1 MESSSLLRRNRRAL
15 SIAGHLALVAFSYF
29 IAYALRFDFRI
40 PPEQVRNYA
49 ETLPYLLLFRVLLF
63 NRFGVFRGYWHLVGV
78 RDLRQLIAAVSLGS
92 LAFVAVL
99 IFIGKVGTMP
109 LVVPV
114 LDWLIVIMLAGGARF
129 LTRWIKEEPF
139 RRPSRDQRGLLRW
152 IKEEPF
158 RRRQRRRGRPAI
170 IIGAGVAGERL
181 IRQLQHDPRHPLNVV
196 GIVDDDPNKHG
207 RMLHGVA
214 VLGGSDELRRFVA
227 MHHVQQIVIAIPS
240 ATPEQLRS
248 LVARAAETGIA
259 VKILPPQVD
268 LLSPDEPQ
276 INQVRDV
283 QVEDLL
289 GRDQVQLDLK
299 DVAPELAGKVI
310 LVTGAGGSI
319 GSELVRQIAR
329 FNPRRLLLLDRAESP
344 LYFIFHEIA
353 EVHPAV
359 DVVPVLA
366 SVTNAARLDK
376 MFETYRPDCVF
387 HAAAYKHVPMLEW
400 NMIEGV
406 WNNVV
411 GTLRLAQSAAR
422 VGTKKF
428 VLISTDKAV
437 NPTSILGATKRV
449 AEHIVRE
456 LPSLHASD
464 TDFRVVRFGN
474 VLGSDGS
481 VVPLF
486 KKQIAAG
493 GPVTVT
499 HPEMKRFLMT
509 IPEAAQLVLE
519 AAALP
524 EAAGRIAVLE
534 MGTQVR
540 ILELAEQLIR
550 LSGLVP
556 YHDVQIVF
564 TGLRPGE
571 KLEEELVAPNETLA
585 QTSIEKIRVV
595 AGNGAGGAALARQLR
610 SLIAVTGEGDER
622 AMVRALAAI
631 ATEYQPE
638 RLELVGATAALRRNG
653 NGARPR
659 HSNGNGATRR
669 RIARRG
675 SLITDL
681 GAAAPAPGVQPAP
694 TPRLPVV
701 PDPLLAPDE
710 TTLPPGGAVAGGGS
724 VS

>member
-1 MESSSLLRRNRRAL
+1 MLSGAL
-15 SIAGHLALVAFSYF
+15 SFLRPSRRLMIVVGHMALVSFAYF
-29 IAYALRFDFRI
+29 IAYALRFDLQI
-40 PPEQVRNYA
+40 PPEQLRRYA
-49 ETLPYLLLFRVLLF
+49 ATLPYLLAVRLVLFH
-63 NRFGVFRGYWHLVGV
+63 RFGLFRGYWHLVGL
-78 RDLRQLIAAVSLGS
+78 RDLRQLASAVTLGS
-92 LAFVAVL
+92 LAFVAL
-99 IFIGKVGTMP
+99 LLFVGRLNGVP
-109 LVVPV
+109 GVVPV
-114 LDWLIVIMLAGGARF
+114 IDWLVTIMLAGGIRF
-129 LTRWIKEEPF
+129 LVRWMREEPF
-139 RRPSRDQRGLLRW
+139 RKPSRGQRTLLRW
-152 IKEEPF
+152 MKEEPF
-158 RRRQRRRGRPAI
+158 RRRPIRGKLALI
-170 IIGAGVAGERL
+170 VGAGTAGERL
-181 IRQLQHDPRHPLNVV
+181 LRQLLHDPRHPLHIV
-196 GIVDDDPNKHG
+196 GLVDDDPLKHG
-207 RMLHGVA
+207 RAIHGVP

-227 MHHVQQIVIAIPS
+227 IHHAQQIVIAIPS
-240 ATPEQLRS
+240 GSAETIRR
-248 LVARAAETGIA
+248 LVARAAETGVA
-259 VKILPPQVD
+259 VKILPPTLD
-268 LLSPDEPQ
+268 LLAADTPQ

-289 GRDQVQLDLK
+289 GRDPVQLDMK

-344 LYFIFHEIA
+344 LYFIHHEIS
-353 EVHPAV
+353 ESHPAI

-366 SVTNAARLDK
+366 SVTNAGRLDR

-437 NPTSILGATKRV
+437 NPSSILGATKRI
-449 AEHIVRE
+449 AEQIVRE
-456 LPSLHASD
+456 LPSLRASE

-486 KKQIAAG
+486 KRQLANG
-493 GPVTVT
+493 GPLTVT

-524 EAAGRIAVLE
+524 EAAGCIAVLE

-540 ILELAEQLIR
+540 ILELAEQMIR
-550 LSGLVP
+550 LSGLTP
-556 YHDVQIVF
+556 HHDVQIVF

-571 KLEEELVAPNETLA
+571 KLEEELVAPGETLA

-595 AGNGAGGAALARQLR
+595 AGSGISGATLARQIR
-610 SLIAVTGEGDER
+610 QLIAVTGQGDER
-622 AMVRALAAI
+622 TVVRALSTI
-631 ATEYQPE
+631 VTEYQPE
-638 RLELVGATAALRRNG
+638 RLELIGRAGGGGGNG
-653 NGARPR
+653 NGTG
-659 HSNGNGATRR
+659 NGNGNGNATRHR
-669 RIARRG
+669 GANGNGQGRRRG
-675 SLITDL
+675 ATSNTPPSRRAIVVDEPVETDEMNPTVGEMGGGG
-681 GAAAPAPGVQPAP
+681 GAAQ
-694 TPRLPVV
+694 
-701 PDPLLAPDE
+701 
-710 TTLPPGGAVAGGGS
+710 
-724 VS
+724 

>member
-1 MESSSLLRRNRRAL
+1 MEPLSFLRRYRRPI
-15 SIAGHLALVAFSYF
+15 SIVGHLALVSFAYLL
-29 IAYALRFDFRI
+29 AYALRFDFRI
-40 PPEQVRNYA
+40 PSEQLRRYF
-49 ETLPYLLLFRVLLF
+49 ETLPYLLVIRLALFHRYGL
-63 NRFGVFRGYWHLVGV
+63 FRGYWHLVGV
-78 RDLRQLIAAVSLGS
+78 RDLRQIVTAVSLGS
-92 LAFVAVL
+92 LAFVGVL
-99 IFIGKVGTMP
+99 IFVGRLGTMP
-109 LVVPV
+109 LVVPI
-114 LDWLIVIMLAGGARF
+114 LDWVGTIMLAGGIRF
-129 LTRWIKEEPF
+129 LARWINEEPF
-139 RRPSRDQRGLLRW
+139 RRPSRGQRGLLRW

-158 RRRQRRRGRPAI
+158 RRRQRSRGRPAI
-170 IIGAGVAGERL
+170 IVGAGVAGERL
-181 IRQLQHDPRHPLNVV
+181 LRQLQHDPRHPLNVV
-196 GIVDDDPNKHG
+196 GIVDDNPTKHG
-207 RMLHGVA
+207 RTLHGVP
-214 VLGGSDELRRFVA
+214 VMGGSDDLRRFVA
-227 MHHVQQIVIAIPS
+227 MHAVQQIVIAIPS
-240 ATPEQLRS
+240 ASAEEIRR
-248 LVARAAETGIA
+248 LVARAAETGAA
-259 VKILPPQVD
+259 VKILPAQMD
-268 LLSPDEPQ
+268 LLAAESPHL
-276 INQVRDV
+276 NQVRDV

-289 GRDQVQLDLK
+289 GRDPVQLDLK

-344 LYFIFHEIA
+344 LFFIYHEIGEA
-353 EVHPAV
+353 HPAI

-366 SVTNAARLDK
+366 SVTNAARLERV
-376 MFETYRPDCVF
+376 FERYRPDCVF

-411 GTLRLAQSAAR
+411 GTLRLAQAAAS
-422 VGTKKF
+422 VGTRKF

-437 NPTSILGATKRV
+437 NPMSILGATKRV
-449 AEHIVRE
+449 AEQIVRE
-456 LPSLHASD
+456 LPSLRASG

-486 KKQIAAG
+486 KKQIAVG

-571 KLEEELVAPNETLA
+571 KLEEELVAPGETLA
-585 QTSIEKIRVV
+585 PTSIDKIRVV
-595 AGNGAGGAALARQLR
+595 AGNDAGAGAALARQIR
-610 SLIAVTGEGDER
+610 SLISVTGQADER
-622 AMVRALAAI
+622 SVMRALGAI
-631 ATEYQPE
+631 VQEYRPE
-638 RLELVGATAALRRNG
+638 RLELVNPGPARRNG
-653 NGARPR
+653 NG
-659 HSNGNGATRR
+659 NGGGGGGNGGSHRR
-669 RIARRG
+669 RSSSPRQQVIDA
-675 SLITDL
+675 LVEE
-681 GAAAPAPGVQPAP
+681 PAIDPTTTPAP
-694 TPRLPVV
+694 TPPAAGL
-701 PDPLLAPDE
+701 
-710 TTLPPGGAVAGGGS
+710 GGRQ
-724 VS
+724 

>member
-1 MESSSLLRRNRRAL
+1 MLKAVFSRLRQQRRVL
-15 SIAGHLALVAFSYF
+15 SITGHLALVSLAYLA
-29 IAYALRFDFRI
+29 AYALRFDFRI
-40 PPEQVRNYA
+40 PPDQLRNYA
-49 ETLPYLLLFRVLLF
+49 ETLPYLLVLRLLFF
-63 NRFGVFRGYWHLVGV
+63 NRFGLFRGYWHLVGV
-78 RDLRQLIAAVSLGS
+78 RDLRQLVAATSLS
-92 LAFVAVL
+92 TVAFVGLLVFAGR
-99 IFIGKVGTMP
+99 FGTVPRSVP
-109 LVVPV
+109 L
-114 LDWLIVIMLAGGARF
+114 LDWLIIIMAAGGARF
-129 LTRWIKEEPF
+129 ITRWIKEEPF

-158 RRRQRRRGRPAI
+158 RRGQRQRGRRAI
-170 IIGAGVAGERL
+170 IVGAGVAGERL
-181 IRQLQHDPRHPLNVV
+181 LRQLQHDPRHPLNVV
-196 GIVDDDPNKHG
+196 GLIDDDPAKHG
-207 RMLHGVA
+207 RTLHGVS

-227 MHHVQQIVIAIPS
+227 MHHAQQIVIATPS
-240 ATPEQLRS
+240 ASPEQLRA
-248 LVARAAETGIA
+248 LVTRAAETGVA

-268 LLSPDEPQ
+268 LLSPDEPE

-289 GRDQVQLDLK
+289 GRAPVQLDLK

-319 GSELVRQIAR
+319 GSELVRQIGR

-344 LYFIFHEIA
+344 LYFIAHEMSEA
-353 EVHPAV
+353 HPAI

-366 SVTNAARLDK
+366 SVTNAARLDQ

-387 HAAAYKHVPMLEW
+387 HAAAYKHVPMLEA

-411 GTLRLAQSAAR
+411 GTLRLAQSAAS

-437 NPTSILGATKRV
+437 NPSSILGATKRV

-456 LPSLHASD
+456 LPSLRASE

-486 KKQIAAG
+486 KKQIANG

-571 KLEEELVAPNETLA
+571 KLEEELVAPNETLTE
-585 QTSIEKIRVV
+585 TSVDKIRVV
-595 AGNGAGGAALARQLR
+595 AGNGNTGNMLARQLR
-610 SLIAVTGEGDER
+610 SLIAVTGQGDER
-622 AMVRALAAI
+622 GMIRALSAI
-631 ATEYQPE
+631 VTEYQPE
-638 RLELVGATAALRRNG
+638 RLELVSPPGR
-653 NGARPR
+653 R
-659 HSNGNGATRR
+659 HSNGNGNGNGSRTRHPNGNGASRR
-669 RIARRG
+669 RLARRV
-675 SLITDL
+675 T
-681 GAAAPAPGVQPAP
+681 PAPLTQPAD
-694 TPRLPVV
+694 LPIV
-701 PDPLLAPDE
+701 PDPLLTPG
-710 TTLPPGGAVAGGGS
+710 TPGVPPGGAVAGGGGGGGLQ
-724 VS
+724 

>member
-1 MESSSLLRRNRRAL
+1 MLKDFWSRLRQHRRAL
-15 SIAGHLALVAFSYF
+15 SIAGHLALVSLAYFAAF
-29 IAYALRFDFRI
+29 ALRFDFRI
-40 PPEQVRNYA
+40 PPEQLRNYA
-49 ETLPYLLLFRVLLF
+49 ETLPYLLALRLLLF
-63 NRFGVFRGYWHLVGV
+63 SRFGLFRGYWHLVGV
-78 RDLRQLIAAVSLGS
+78 RDLRQLASATTLGS
-92 LAFVAVL
+92 LAFVGLL
-99 IFIGKVGTMP
+99 IFAGRWGT
-109 LVVPV
+109 VPRSV
-114 LDWLIVIMLAGGARF
+114 PPLDWLLTIVAAGGIRF
-129 LTRWIKEEPF
+129 IARWIKEEPF

-152 IKEEPF
+152 IREEPF
-158 RRRQRRRGRPAI
+158 RRRQRRRGRTAI
-170 IIGAGVAGERL
+170 IVGAGVAGERL
-181 IRQLQHDPRHPLNVV
+181 LRQLQHDPRHPLNVV
-196 GIVDDDPNKHG
+196 GIVDDDPVKHD
-207 RMLHGVA
+207 RTLHGVS

-227 MHHVQQIVIAIPS
+227 MHHAQQIVIAIPS
-240 ATPEQLRS
+240 ATPEQLRG
-248 LVARAAETGIA
+248 LVARAAETGVA

-289 GRDQVQLDLK
+289 GRPPVQLELK
-299 DVAPELAGKVI
+299 DVGPELAGKAI

-344 LYFIFHEIA
+344 LFFIGHEITEA
-353 EVHPAV
+353 HPAI

-366 SVTNAARLDK
+366 SVTNAARLDRL
-376 MFETYRPDCVF
+376 FEAYRPDCVF
-387 HAAAYKHVPMLEW
+387 HAAAYKHVPMLEA

-437 NPTSILGATKRV
+437 NPMSILGATKRV

-456 LPSLHASD
+456 LPSLRASQ
-464 TDFRVVRFGN
+464 TDFRVVRFDN

-486 KKQIAAG
+486 KRQIAAG

-519 AAALP
+519 AASLP

-585 QTSIEKIRVV
+585 PTSIEKIRVV
-595 AGNGAGGAALARQLR
+595 TGNGNGGALLARQLR
-610 SLIAVTGEGDER
+610 TLIAVTGEGDEN
-622 AMVRALAAI
+622 AMMRALSTI
-631 ATEYQPE
+631 VTEYQPE
-638 RLELVGATAALRRNG
+638 RLELVGAGTLRRSNG
-653 NGARPR
+653 NGYARR
-659 HSNGNGATRR
+659 HTNGNGATRR
-669 RIARRG
+669 RISRRTPAV
-675 SLITDL
+675 TDQE
-681 GAAAPAPGVQPAP
+681 APAV
-694 TPRLPVV
+694 TPVDASLPVI
-701 PDPLLAPDE
+701 PDPLLTPDPA
-710 TTLPPGGAVAGGGS
+710 TLPPPNGAVAGGGNAS
-724 VS
+724 

>member
-1 MESSSLLRRNRRAL
+1 MLMEALSRLRPYRRAL
-15 SIAGHLALVAFSYF
+15 SIAGHLALVSFSYF
-29 IAYALRFDFRI
+29 IAYALRFDFHI
-40 PPEQVRNYA
+40 PSEQLRNYA
-49 ETLPYLLLFRVLLF
+49 TTLPYLLALRLLLF
-63 NRFGVFRGYWHLVGV
+63 HRFGLFRGYWHLVGV
-78 RDLRQLIAAVSLGS
+78 RDLRQLIAATAVSS
-92 LAFVAVL
+92 AAFMALLVFAGR
-99 IFIGKVGTMP
+99 FTMP
-109 LVVPV
+109 VVVPM
-114 LDWLIVIMLAGGARF
+114 LDALVMITVAGGARF
-129 LTRWIKEEPF
+129 LARWVKEEPF

-158 RRRQRRRGRPAI
+158 GRRQRRRGRPTI

-181 IRQLQHDPRHPLNVV
+181 LRQLQHDPRHPLNVV
-196 GIVDDDPNKHG
+196 GIVDDDTSKHR
-207 RMLHGVA
+207 RMLHGVS
-214 VLGGSDELRRFVA
+214 VLGGSEELRRFVA
-227 MHHVQQIVIAIPS
+227 MHHAQQIVIAIPS
-240 ATPEQLRS
+240 ATADVIRR
-248 LVARAAETGIA
+248 LVARAAETGVA

-276 INQVRDV
+276 IKQLRDV

-289 GRDQVQLDLK
+289 GRDPVQLELK

-344 LYFIFHEIA
+344 LYFICHEIT
-353 EVHPAV
+353 EDYPAI

-366 SVTNAARLDK
+366 SVTNAARLDR
-376 MFETYRPDCVF
+376 MFETYRPDSVF
-387 HAAAYKHVPMLEW
+387 HAAAYKHVPMLES

-437 NPTSILGATKRV
+437 NPSSILGATKRV

-456 LPSLHASD
+456 LPSLHTSQ

-486 KKQIAAG
+486 KRQIAAG

-519 AAALP
+519 AASLP

-571 KLEEELVAPNETLA
+571 KLEEELVAANETLNH
-585 QTSIEKIRVV
+585 TSIEKIRVV
-595 AGNGAGGAALARQLR
+595 AGNGGGGATLARQLR

-622 AMVRALAAI
+622 AMVRALSAI
-631 ATEYQPE
+631 VTEYQPE
-638 RLELVGATAALRRNG
+638 RLELVGTNGNGHKRNG
-653 NGARPR
+653 NGNGHRARHP
-659 HSNGNGATRR
+659 NGNGASRR
-669 RIARRG
+669 RLRRAP
-675 SLITDL
+675 SLDDL
-681 GAAAPAPGVQPAP
+681 TAPTAAPQTLVA
-694 TPRLPVV
+694 
-701 PDPLLAPDE
+701 DPLLPE
-710 TTLPPGGAVAGGGS
+710 SPEGPPGGAVAGGGTAQ
-724 VS
+724 

>member
-1 MESSSLLRRNRRAL
+1 MEALTRLRTYR
-15 SIAGHLALVAFSYF
+15 SIAGHLLLVSVAYLL
-29 IAYALRFDFRI
+29 AYALRFDFRI
-40 PPEQVRNYA
+40 PPDQLRRYA
-49 ETLPYLLLFRVLLF
+49 ETLPYLLVLRVVLFH
-63 NRFGVFRGYWHLVGV
+63 RFGLFRGYWHLVGA
-78 RDLRQLIAAVSLGS
+78 RDLRQLTAAVSLGTVG
-92 LAFVAVL
+92 FVALL
-99 IFIGKVGTMP
+99 IFLGRLGTMP
-109 LVVPV
+109 LVIPM
-114 LDWLIVIMLAGGARF
+114 LDWLITIALAGGIRF
-129 LTRWIKEEPF
+129 LARWMREEPF
-139 RRPSRDQRGLLRW
+139 RRPSRGQRTLLRW

-158 RRRQRRRGRPAI
+158 RRRHRSRGRPAL

-181 IRQLQHDPRHPLNVV
+181 LRQLQHDPRHPLNVV
-196 GIVDDDPNKHG
+196 GLVDDDPNKHG
-207 RMLHGVA
+207 RTLHGVF
-214 VLGGSDELRRFVA
+214 VLGGTDELGRFVA
-227 MHHVQQIVIAIPS
+227 MHLVQQIVIAIPS
-240 ATPEQLRS
+240 ASPEQIRA
-248 LVARAAETGIA
+248 LVARAAETSA
-259 VKILPPQVD
+259 VVKILPPQVD
-268 LLSPDEPQ
+268 LLSPDEPE

-289 GRDQVQLDLK
+289 GRAPVQLDLK

-319 GSELVRQIAR
+319 GSELVRQIAK

-344 LYFIFHEIA
+344 LFFIYHEIC
-353 EVHPAV
+353 ESHPAI

-366 SVTNAARLDK
+366 SVTNAARLDR

-422 VGTKKF
+422 VGTGKF

-437 NPTSILGATKRV
+437 NPMSILGATKRV

-456 LPSLHASD
+456 LPSLRASG

-486 KKQIAAG
+486 KKQIAVG

-524 EAAGRIAVLE
+524 EAAGKICVLE

-550 LSGLVP
+550 LSGLQP

-571 KLEEELVAPNETLA
+571 KLEEELFSSEETLT
-585 QTSIEKIRVV
+585 QTSVEKIRVV
-595 AGNGAGGAALARQLR
+595 AGSERGGTTLARQIR
-610 SLIAVTGEGDER
+610 SLIAVTGQGDER
-622 AMVRALAAI
+622 AMVRALTAI
-631 ATEYQPE
+631 VEEYQPE
-638 RLELVGATAALRRNG
+638 RLELVGPAGAARRNG
-653 NGARPR
+653 NGNGQPR
-659 HSNGNGATRR
+659 RATNGNGNGHGNSNGTGRR
-669 RIARRG
+669 RGVTRSSRPPIAEDV
-675 SLITDL
+675 SLETSLSPD
-681 GAAAPAPGVQPAP
+681 V
-694 TPRLPVV
+694 TPV
-701 PDPLLAPDE
+701 PPS
-710 TTLPPGGAVAGGGS
+710 GGAVAGGGTGQ
-724 VS
+724 

>member
-1 MESSSLLRRNRRAL
+1 MLKDTRRLL
-15 SIAGHLALVAFSYF
+15 SIAGHLALVSFAYFLAF
-29 IAYALRFDFRI
+29 ALRFDFQI
-40 PPEQVRNYA
+40 PEDQLWRYV
-49 ETLPYLLLFRVLLF
+49 ETLPYLLVLRVALFH
-63 NRFGVFRGYWHLVGV
+63 RFGLFRGYWHLVGV
-78 RDLRQLIAAVSLGS
+78 RDLRQLVAAVSLGTLGFVALLLFLGKMGGMS
-92 LAFVAVL
+92 LA
-99 IFIGKVGTMP
+99 I
-109 LVVPV
+109 PV
-114 LDWLIVIMLAGGARF
+114 LDWLVTIMLAGGIRF
-129 LTRWIKEEPF
+129 LARWIREEPF
-139 RRPSRDQRGLLRW
+139 RRPSRGQRTLLRW
-152 IKEEPF
+152 IKEEPL
-158 RRRQRRRGRPAI
+158 RRRPRRGRPAI
-170 IIGAGVAGERL
+170 IVGAGVAGERL
-181 IRQLQHDPRHPLNVV
+181 LRQLLHDPRHPLNVV
-196 GIVDDDPNKHG
+196 GLVDDDPDKHG
-207 RMLHGVA
+207 RMLHGVP
-214 VLGGSDELRRFVA
+214 VLGGSEELRRFVA
-227 MHHVQQIVIAIPS
+227 IHHVQQIVIAIPS
-240 ATPEQLRS
+240 ASADQIRR
-248 LVARAAETGIA
+248 LVSRAAETGIS
-259 VKILPPQVD
+259 VKILPPQLD
-268 LLSPDEPQ
+268 LLSPDTPQ

-283 QVEDLL
+283 EVEDLL
-289 GRDQVQLDLK
+289 GRDPVQLDLK

-319 GSELVRQIAR
+319 GSELVRQIAK

-344 LYFIFHEIA
+344 LYLIHHEMTEA
-353 EVHPAV
+353 HPAI

-366 SVTNAARLDK
+366 SVTNASRLDR

-411 GTLRLAQSAAR
+411 GTLRLAQAAAR

-456 LPSLHASD
+456 LPSLRASD

-486 KKQIAAG
+486 KRQIAAG

-556 YHDVQIVF
+556 HHDVQIVF
-564 TGLRPGE
+564 TGLRPAE
-571 KLEEELVAPNETLA
+571 KLEEELVATGEALEP
-585 QTSIEKIRVV
+585 TSIDKIRVV
-595 AGNGAGGAALARQLR
+595 AGNASGGATLARQLR
-610 SLIAVTGEGDER
+610 SLISVTTQADER
-622 AMVRALAAI
+622 SVVRALNAI
-631 ATEYQPE
+631 VAEYQPE
-638 RLELVGATAALRRNG
+638 RLELVGRRNGKHANGRSRNG
-653 NGARPR
+653 NGTGSHA
-659 HSNGNGATRR
+659 ARR
-669 RIARRG
+669 RAPPAARREVIDA
-675 SLITDL
+675 LTPEI
-681 GAAAPAPGVQPAP
+681 PAPEIAP
-694 TPRLPVV
+694 TESGP
-701 PDPLLAPDE
+701 
-710 TTLPPGGAVAGGGS
+710 AVAGG
-724 VS
+724 

>member
-1 MESSSLLRRNRRAL
+1 MPIDVFSRLRPYRRAL
-15 SIAGHLALVAFSYF
+15 SIAGHLALVSFAYF
-29 IAYALRFDFRI
+29 LAYALRFDLQV
-40 PPEQVRNYA
+40 PPEQLRNYA
-49 ETLPYLLLFRVLLF
+49 ATLPYLLAIRVLLF
-63 NRFGVFRGYWHLVGV
+63 HRFGLFRGYWHLVGV
-78 RDLRQLIAAVSLGS
+78 RDLRQLVAATTLSTLG
-92 LAFVAVL
+92 FVGLLLFVGRL
-99 IFIGKVGTMP
+99 GTMP
-109 LVVPV
+109 LVVPA
-114 LDWLIVIMLAGGARF
+114 LDWLILITLAGGARF
-129 LTRWIKEEPF
+129 LARWVKEEPF

-158 RRRQRRRGRPAI
+158 RRRQRRRGRPTI

-181 IRQLQHDPRHPLNVV
+181 LRQLQHDPRHPLNVV
-196 GIVDDDPNKHG
+196 GIVDDDTNKHG
-207 RMLHGVA
+207 RMLHGVS
-214 VLGGSDELRRFVA
+214 VLGGADELRRYVA
-227 MHHVQQIVIAIPS
+227 MHGAQQIVIAIPS
-240 ATPEQLRS
+240 ATPDQVRR
-248 LVARAAETGIA
+248 LVARAAETGVAI
-259 VKILPPQVD
+259 KILPPQVD

-276 INQVRDV
+276 IKQLRDV

-344 LYFIFHEIA
+344 LYFICHEIS
-353 EVHPAV
+353 EEHPAI

-366 SVTNAARLDK
+366 SVTNAARLDR
-376 MFETYRPDCVF
+376 MFETYRPDSVF

-437 NPTSILGATKRV
+437 NPSSILGATKRV

-456 LPSLHASD
+456 LPSLRASA

-486 KKQIAAG
+486 KKQIAGG

-571 KLEEELVAPNETLA
+571 KLEEELVAPNETLNP
-585 QTSIEKIRVV
+585 TSIEKIRVV
-595 AGNGAGGAALARQLR
+595 AGNGAGGATLARQLR
-610 SLIAVTGEGDER
+610 SLISVTSEGDER
-622 AMVRALAAI
+622 AMVRALSAI
-631 ATEYQPE
+631 VTEYQPE
-638 RLELVGATAALRRNG
+638 RLELVGQSAAARRNG
-653 NGARPR
+653 NGNGHRTR
-659 HSNGNGATRR
+659 HTNGNGASRR
-669 RIARRG
+669 RLRRSAVVSELARTPSVQ
-675 SLITDL
+675 SL
-681 GAAAPAPGVQPAP
+681 GV
-694 TPRLPVV
+694 
-701 PDPLLAPDE
+701 DPLLAPNPPIV
-710 TTLPPGGAVAGGGS
+710 PPGGAVAGGGNGQ
-724 VS
+724 

>member
-1 MESSSLLRRNRRAL
+1 MPIEALSRLRPYRRAL
-15 SIAGHLALVAFSYF
+15 SIAGHLALVSFSYF
-29 IAYALRFDFRI
+29 IAYALRFDFHI
-40 PPEQVRNYA
+40 PPEQLRNFA
-49 ETLPYLLLFRVLLF
+49 ATLPYLLALRLALFH
-63 NRFGVFRGYWHLVGV
+63 RFGLFRGYWHLVGV
-78 RDLRQLIAAVSLGS
+78 RDLRQLVAATTVSSLGFIA
-92 LAFVAVL
+92 LLLFVGR
-99 IFIGKVGTMP
+99 IGTMP
-109 LVVPV
+109 LVDPM
-114 LDWLIVIMLAGGARF
+114 LDWLLMIAVAGGVRF
-129 LTRWIKEEPF
+129 LARWVKEEPF

-158 RRRQRRRGRPAI
+158 RRRQRRRGRPTI

-181 IRQLQHDPRHPLNVV
+181 LRQLQHDPRHPLNVV
-196 GIVDDDPNKHG
+196 GIIDDDINKHG
-207 RMLHGVA
+207 RMLHGVS
-214 VLGGSDELRRFVA
+214 VLGGSEELRRFVA
-227 MHHVQQIVIAIPS
+227 MHHAQQIVIAIPS
-240 ATPEQLRS
+240 ATPEQVRR
-248 LVARAAETGIA
+248 LVAHAAETGVA

-276 INQVRDV
+276 IKQLRDV

-289 GRDQVQLDLK
+289 GRDQVQLALK

-344 LYFIFHEIA
+344 LYFICHEISEA
-353 EVHPAV
+353 HPAI

-366 SVTNAARLDK
+366 SVTNAARLDR
-376 MFETYRPDCVF
+376 MFESYRPDSVF

-437 NPTSILGATKRV
+437 NPSSILGATKRV

-456 LPSLHASD
+456 LPSLRASN

-486 KKQIAAG
+486 KKQIANG

-519 AAALP
+519 AASLP

-534 MGTQVR
+534 MGRQVR

-571 KLEEELVAPNETLA
+571 KLEEELVAPNETLN
-585 QTSIEKIRVV
+585 QTSIDKIRVV
-595 AGNGAGGAALARQLR
+595 AGNGAGGATLARQLR
-610 SLIAVTGEGDER
+610 SLISVTSEGDER
-622 AMVRALAAI
+622 SMVKALSAI
-631 ATEYQPE
+631 VTEYQPE
-638 RLELVGATAALRRNG
+638 RLELVGQTNGLRRNG
-653 NGARPR
+653 NGNGNGHRTR
-659 HSNGNGATRR
+659 HTNGNGASRR
-669 RIARRG
+669 RLRRA
-675 SLITDL
+675 IVNDL
-681 GAAAPAPGVQPAP
+681 TAPPPPPAAATQ
-694 TPRLPVV
+694 TFE
-701 PDPLLAPDE
+701 PDPLLAPDSPIV
-710 TTLPPGGAVAGGGS
+710 PPGGAVAGGGS
-724 VS
+724 VQ

>member
-1 MESSSLLRRNRRAL
+1 MLIEAMSRLRQHRRPL
-15 SIAGHLALVAFSYF
+15 SVAGHLALVSFAYLA
-29 IAYALRFDFRI
+29 AYALRFDFRI
-40 PPEQVRNYA
+40 PPEQLRNYG
-49 ETLPYLLLFRVLLF
+49 ETLPYLLVLRLALFRQ
-63 NRFGVFRGYWHLVGV
+63 FGLFRGYWHLVGV
-78 RDLRQLIAAVSLGS
+78 RDLRQLVAAVTLGS
-92 LAFVAVL
+92 IGFVALLVFL
-99 IFIGKVGTMP
+99 GRVGTMP
-109 LVVPV
+109 LVVPM
-114 LDWLIVIMLAGGARF
+114 LDWLITIILAGGIRF
-129 LTRWIKEEPF
+129 LARWIKEEPF
-139 RRPSRDQRGLLRW
+139 RRPSRGQRGWLRW
-152 IKEEPF
+152 IKEEPL
-158 RRRQRRRGRPAI
+158 RRRPRRGRPAI

-181 IRQLQHDPRHPLNVV
+181 LRQLQHDPRHPLNVV
-196 GIVDDDPNKHG
+196 GIVDDDSSKHG
-207 RMLHGVA
+207 RTLHSVP
-214 VLGGSDELRRFVA
+214 VLGGSDELRRYVA
-227 MHHVQQIVIAIPS
+227 MHHAQQIVIAIPS
-240 ATPEQLRS
+240 ASPDQIRS
-248 LVARAAETGIA
+248 LVSRAAETGAA

-268 LLSPDEPQ
+268 LLSPDTPQ

-289 GRDQVQLDLK
+289 GRDPVQLELK

-344 LYFIFHEIA
+344 LFFIFHEISEA
-353 EVHPAV
+353 HPAI

-366 SVTNAARLDK
+366 SVTNAARLDR

-437 NPTSILGATKRV
+437 NPMSILGATKRV

-456 LPSLHASD
+456 LPSLRASD

-519 AAALP
+519 AASLP

-571 KLEEELVAPNETLA
+571 KLEEELIASNETLA
-585 QTSIEKIRVV
+585 QTSIDKIRVV
-595 AGNGAGGAALARQLR
+595 AGNGGGGATLARQIR
-610 SLIAVTGEGDER
+610 SLIAVTGQGDER
-622 AMVRALAAI
+622 SMVRALSAI
-631 ATEYQPE
+631 VAEYQPE
-638 RLELVGATAALRRNG
+638 RLELVGPPVAARRNG
-653 NGARPR
+653 NGASLRR
-659 HSNGNGATRR
+659 HSNGNGSSRR
-669 RIARRG
+669 RGMSRRNVVVD
-675 SLITDL
+675 DL
-681 GAAAPAPGVQPAP
+681 AAPPVP
-694 TPRLPVV
+694 TV
-701 PDPLLAPDE
+701 PEAAGLTPE
-710 TTLPPGGAVAGGGS
+710 TTPVPPGDGTALSGGGAS
-724 VS
+724 

>member
-1 MESSSLLRRNRRAL
+1 MLMEALSRLRPYRRAL
-15 SIAGHLALVAFSYF
+15 SVAGHLALVSFAYF
-29 IAYALRFDFRI
+29 TAYALRFDFRV
-40 PPEQVRNYA
+40 PPEQLRNYA
-49 ETLPYLLLFRVLLF
+49 ETLPYLLALRLALFH
-63 NRFGVFRGYWHLVGV
+63 RFGLFRGYWHLVGV
-78 RDLRQLIAAVSLGS
+78 KDLRQILAAVTLGS
-92 LAFVAVL
+92 VGFVALLAFL
-99 IFIGKVGTMP
+99 GRVGTMP
-109 LVVPV
+109 LVVPM
-114 LDWLIVIMLAGGARF
+114 LDWVVTLMLAGGIRF
-129 LTRWIKEEPF
+129 LARWIKEEPF
-139 RRPSRDQRGLLRW
+139 RRPSRGQRGLLRW
-152 IKEEPF
+152 IKEEPL
-158 RRRQRRRGRPAI
+158 RRRPRRGRPAI
-170 IIGAGVAGERL
+170 IVGAGVAGERL
-181 IRQLQHDPRHPLNVV
+181 LRQLQHDPRHPINIV
-196 GIVDDDPNKHG
+196 GMVDDDPAKHG
-207 RMLHGVA
+207 RTLHGVS
-214 VLGGSDELRRFVA
+214 VLGGSDQLRRFVA
-227 MHHVQQIVIAIPS
+227 MHHAQQIVIAIPS
-240 ATPEQLRS
+240 AAPEQIRL
-248 LVARAAETGIA
+248 LVARAAETGVA

-268 LLSPDEPQ
+268 LLAPETPQ

-289 GRDQVQLDLK
+289 GRAPVQLELK
-299 DVAPELAGKVI
+299 DVPREVAGKVI

-344 LYFIFHEIA
+344 LHFIHHEVSEA
-353 EVHPAV
+353 YPAI

-366 SVTNAARLDK
+366 SVTNAARLDR
-376 MFETYRPDCVF
+376 MFETYRPDSVF

-422 VGTKKF
+422 VGTRRF

-437 NPTSILGATKRV
+437 NPMSILGATKRV

-456 LPSLHASD
+456 LPSLRASD

-486 KKQIAAG
+486 KRQIAVG

-519 AAALP
+519 AASLP

-571 KLEEELVAPNETLA
+571 KLEEELVAANETLE
-585 QTSIEKIRVV
+585 QTSVDKIRVV
-595 AGNGAGGAALARQLR
+595 AGNAAGGATLARQIR

-622 AMVRALAAI
+622 AMMRALTAI
-631 ATEYQPE
+631 VTEYQPE
-638 RLELVGATAALRRNG
+638 RLELVGHTQLPGTRRNG
-653 NGARPR
+653 GGLRGR
-659 HSNGNGATRR
+659 HGSGNGNGTPRR
-669 RIARRG
+669 RAISRPPPVIDA
-675 SLITDL
+675 LEPE
-681 GAAAPAPGVQPAP
+681 APPAPAAP
-694 TPRLPVV
+694 
-701 PDPLLAPDE
+701 E
-710 TTLPPGGAVAGGGS
+710 
-724 VS
+724 VSSK

>member
-1 MESSSLLRRNRRAL
+1 MLMEALSRLRRHRRAL
-15 SIAGHLALVAFSYF
+15 SIAGHLALVAFAYF
-29 IAYALRFDFRI
+29 TAYALRFDFRI
-40 PPEQVRNYA
+40 PPEQLRNYA
-49 ETLPYLLLFRVLLF
+49 ATLPYLLALRLFLF
-63 NRFGVFRGYWHLVGV
+63 HRLGLFRGYWHLVGV
-78 RDLRQLIAAVSLGS
+78 RDLRQLVAAVTLGS
-92 LAFVAVL
+92 LGFVGVL
-99 IFIGKVGTMP
+99 VFVGRVGTMP

-114 LDWLIVIMLAGGARF
+114 LDCLITIMLAGGIRF
-129 LTRWIKEEPF
+129 LARWVKEEPLR
-139 RRPSRDQRGLLRW
+139 RRP
-152 IKEEPF
+152 
-158 RRRQRRRGRPAI
+158 RRGRPAI

-181 IRQLQHDPRHPLNVV
+181 LRQLLHDPRHPLNVV

-207 RMLHGVA
+207 RTLHGVS
-214 VLGGSDELRRFVA
+214 VLGGSEELRRFVA
-227 MHHVQQIVIAIPS
+227 MHHAQQIVIAIPS
-240 ATPEQLRS
+240 ASPEQIRA
-248 LVARAAETGIA
+248 LVARAAETGVV

-268 LLSPDEPQ
+268 LLSPDTPQ

-289 GRDQVQLDLK
+289 GRDPVQLDLK

-344 LYFIFHEIA
+344 LFFIYHEIS
-353 EVHPAV
+353 ETHPAI

-366 SVTNAARLDK
+366 SVTNAARLDR
-376 MFETYRPDCVF
+376 MFESYRPDCVF

-422 VGTKKF
+422 VGTNKF

-437 NPTSILGATKRV
+437 NPMSILGATKRV

-456 LPSLHASD
+456 LPSLRASD

-474 VLGSDGS
+474 VPGSDGS

-486 KKQIAAG
+486 KKQIAVG

-571 KLEEELVAPNETLA
+571 KLEEELVASNETLA
-585 QTSIEKIRVV
+585 QTSVDKIRVV
-595 AGNGAGGAALARQLR
+595 AGNGGGGATLARQLR
-610 SLIAVTGEGDER
+610 SLNAVTGQGDER
-622 AMVRALAAI
+622 SMVRALSAI
-631 ATEYQPE
+631 VAEYQPE
-638 RLELVGATAALRRNG
+638 RLELVDQPAAARRNG
-653 NGARPR
+653 NG
-659 HSNGNGATRR
+659 SGNGNGRGASRR
-669 RIARRG
+669 RLGRRP
-675 SLITDL
+675 SVVTDL
-681 GAAAPAPGVQPAP
+681 PAPP
-694 TPRLPVV
+694 PVV
-701 PDPLLAPDE
+701 PEIADLPALPDPA
-710 TTLPPGGAVAGGGS
+710 PPGGAVAGGG
-724 VS
+724 

>member
-1 MESSSLLRRNRRAL
+1 MPIETLSRLRPYRRAL
-15 SIAGHLALVAFSYF
+15 SIAGHLALVSFSYF
-29 IAYALRFDFRI
+29 VAYALRFDFHI
-40 PPEQVRNYA
+40 PSEQLRNYA
-49 ETLPYLLLFRVLLF
+49 ATLPYLLALRVLLF
-63 NRFGVFRGYWHLVGV
+63 HRFGLFRGYWHLVGV
-78 RDLRQLIAAVSLGS
+78 RDLRQLIAATSVSS
-92 LAFVAVL
+92 LAFITLLVFAGR
-99 IFIGKVGTMP
+99 FTMP
-109 LVVPV
+109 VVVPL
-114 LDWLIVIMLAGGARF
+114 LDWLIMITVAGGARF
-129 LTRWIKEEPF
+129 LARWVKEEPF

-152 IKEEPF
+152 IREEPF
-158 RRRQRRRGRPAI
+158 RRRQRRRGRPTI

-181 IRQLQHDPRHPLNVV
+181 LRQLQHDPRHPLNVV
-196 GIVDDDPNKHG
+196 GIVDDDTGKHG
-207 RMLHGVA
+207 RMIHGVS
-214 VLGGSDELRRFVA
+214 VLGGSEELRRFVA
-227 MHHVQQIVIAIPS
+227 IHHAQQIVIAIPS
-240 ATPEQLRS
+240 ATPDVVRR
-248 LVARAAETGIA
+248 LVARAAETGGA

-276 INQVRDV
+276 IKQLRDV

-289 GRDQVQLDLK
+289 GRDPVQLELK

-344 LYFIFHEIA
+344 LYFICHEISEA
-353 EVHPAV
+353 HPAI

-366 SVTNAARLDK
+366 SVTNAARLDR
-376 MFETYRPDCVF
+376 MFETYRPDSVF

-437 NPTSILGATKRV
+437 NPSSILGATKRV

-456 LPSLHASD
+456 LPSLRGSG

-519 AAALP
+519 AASLP

-571 KLEEELVAPNETLA
+571 KLEEELVAPHETLA

-595 AGNGAGGAALARQLR
+595 AGNGAGGATLARQLR
-610 SLIAVTGEGDER
+610 SLIAVTGQGDER
-622 AMVRALAAI
+622 AMVRALSAI
-631 ATEYQPE
+631 VTEYQPE
-638 RLELVGATAALRRNG
+638 RLELVGTNGNGHKRNG
-653 NGARPR
+653 NGNGHRVR
-659 HSNGNGATRR
+659 HTNGNGASRR
-669 RIARRG
+669 RLRRAATLADLTPPVPATPTIA
-675 SLITDL
+675 SD
-681 GAAAPAPGVQPAP
+681 
-694 TPRLPVV
+694 
-701 PDPLLAPDE
+701 
-710 TTLPPGGAVAGGGS
+710 TLEPPGGAVAGGGTAP
-724 VS
+724 

>member
-1 MESSSLLRRNRRAL
+1 MLMEVLSRLRPYRRAL
-15 SIAGHLALVAFSYF
+15 SVAGHLLLVSFAYLT
-29 IAYALRFDFRI
+29 AYALRFDFQI
-40 PPEQVRNYA
+40 PPEQLRRYA
-49 ETLPYLLLFRVLLF
+49 ETLPYLLVLRAVLFRH
-63 NRFGVFRGYWHLVGV
+63 FGLFRGYWHLVGV
-78 RDLRQLIAAVSLGS
+78 RDLRQLIAAVTLSSLG
-92 LAFVAVL
+92 FVAL
-99 IFIGKVGTMP
+99 LLFLGRMGTMP
-109 LVVPV
+109 LVVPM
-114 LDWLIVIMLAGGARF
+114 LDWLIMIMLAGGIRF
-129 LTRWIKEEPF
+129 VARWIKEEPF
-139 RRPSRDQRGLLRW
+139 RRPSRGQRTLLRW
-152 IKEEPF
+152 IKEEPL
-158 RRRQRRRGRPAI
+158 RRRPRRGRPAI

-181 IRQLQHDPRHPLNVV
+181 LRQLQHDPRHPLNVV
-196 GIVDDDPNKHG
+196 GLVDDDANKHG
-207 RMLHGVA
+207 RTLHGVS
-214 VLGGSDELRRFVA
+214 VLGGSDDLRRFVA
-227 MHHVQQIVIAIPS
+227 IHHAQQIVIAIPS
-240 ATPEQLRS
+240 ASPEQLRA
-248 LVARAAETGIA
+248 LVARAAETGVV
-259 VKILPPQVD
+259 VKILPPQLD

-289 GRDQVQLDLK
+289 GRPPVQLEMK

-344 LYFIFHEIA
+344 LYYIHHEVSEA
-353 EVHPAV
+353 HPAI
-359 DVVPVLA
+359 DVVPVLG
-366 SVTNAARLDK
+366 SVTNAARLDR
-376 MFETYRPDCVF
+376 MFESYRPDCVF

-422 VGTKKF
+422 AGTRTF

-437 NPTSILGATKRV
+437 NPLSILGATKRV

-456 LPSLHASD
+456 LPSLRASD

-571 KLEEELVAPNETLA
+571 KLEEELVAPSETLA
-585 QTSIEKIRVV
+585 QTSVEKIRVV
-595 AGNGAGGAALARQLR
+595 AGNGGGGATLARQLR
-610 SLIAVTGEGDER
+610 SLIAVTGQGDER
-622 AMVRALAAI
+622 SMVRALSSI
-631 ATEYQPE
+631 VTEYQPE
-638 RLELVGATAALRRNG
+638 RLELVGPPPPPPPRRNG
-653 NGARPR
+653 SGGPLRSR
-659 HSNGNGATRR
+659 HTNGNGGASRRRGITRR
-669 RIARRG
+669 
-675 SLITDL
+675 
-681 GAAAPAPGVQPAP
+681 PA
-694 TPRLPVV
+694 VV
-701 PDPLLAPDE
+701 DELALDPE
-710 TTLPPGGAVAGGGS
+710 TTPVPPSGGAVAGEGS
-724 VS
+724 EP

>member
-1 MESSSLLRRNRRAL
+1 MLKGAL
-15 SIAGHLALVAFSYF
+15 SFLRPSRRFVIIAGHLALVSFAYFAAF
-29 IAYALRFDFRI
+29 ALRFDLEI
-40 PPEQVRNYA
+40 PPEQLRRYA
-49 ETLPYLLLFRVLLF
+49 TTLPYLLVLRLALFH
-63 NRFGVFRGYWHLVGV
+63 RFGLFRGYWHLVGL
-78 RDLRQLIAAVSLGS
+78 RDLKHLAAAVALGS
-92 LAFVAVL
+92 LAFVILLAFLGRLGGLPLSVPALEPL
-99 IFIGKVGTMP
+99 IT
-109 LVVPV
+109 
-114 LDWLIVIMLAGGARF
+114 IMLAGGIRF
-129 LTRWIKEEPF
+129 AVRWMREEPF
-139 RRPSRDQRGLLRW
+139 RKPSRGQRTLLRW
-152 IKEEPF
+152 MKEEPF
-158 RRRQRRRGRPAI
+158 RRRPIRGKPTI
-170 IIGAGVAGERL
+170 IVGAGTAGERL
-181 IRQLQHDPRHPLNVV
+181 IRQLLHDPRHPLHVV
-196 GIVDDDPNKHG
+196 GLVDDDPNKHG
-207 RMLHGVA
+207 RAIHGVP
-214 VLGGSDELRRFVA
+214 VLGGSEELRRFVA
-227 MHHVQQIVIAIPS
+227 IHHAQQIVIAIPS
-240 ATPEQLRS
+240 ATPEQVRR

-259 VKILPPQVD
+259 VKILPAQLD
-268 LLSPDEPQ
+268 LLATDTPQ
-276 INQVRDV
+276 ISQVRDV

-289 GRDQVQLDLK
+289 GRDPVQLDLK

-344 LYFIFHEIA
+344 IYMIHHEISEA
-353 EVHPAV
+353 HPAI

-366 SVTNAARLDK
+366 SVTNAGRLDR
-376 MFETYRPDCVF
+376 MFETYRPDSVF

-437 NPTSILGATKRV
+437 NPSSILGATKRV
-449 AEHIVRE
+449 AEQIVRE
-456 LPSLHASD
+456 LPSLRASD

-486 KKQIAAG
+486 KRQIAAG
-493 GPVTVT
+493 GPLTVT

-540 ILELAEQLIR
+540 ILELAEQMIR

-571 KLEEELVAPNETLA
+571 KLEEELIAPGETLA
-585 QTSIEKIRVV
+585 QTSIDKIRVV
-595 AGNGAGGAALARQLR
+595 TGNGGGGAMLARQIR

-622 AMVRALAAI
+622 TVVRALSTI
-631 ATEYQPE
+631 VTEYQPE
-638 RLELVGATAALRRNG
+638 RLELVGRG
-653 NGARPR
+653 NGARNGGSVRPR
-659 HSNGNGATRR
+659 GGNGKGNGNGNGNGSARRRSNGNGSSRR
-669 RIARRG
+669 ASVVDEPAEPAHIRP
-675 SLITDL
+675 
-681 GAAAPAPGVQPAP
+681 AAG
-694 TPRLPVV
+694 
-701 PDPLLAPDE
+701 E
-710 TTLPPGGAVAGGGS
+710 IGGGIRND
-724 VS
+724 

>member
-1 MESSSLLRRNRRAL
+1 MLMEALSRLRPHRRAL
-15 SIAGHLALVAFSYF
+15 SILGHMAIVTIAYF
-29 IAYALRFDFRI
+29 TAYALRFDFQI
-40 PPEQVRNYA
+40 PPEQIRRFA
-49 ETLPYLLLFRVLLF
+49 ETLPYLLVVRLVFF
-63 NRFGVFRGYWHLVGV
+63 HRFGLFRGYWAYVGT
-78 RDLRQLIAAVSLGS
+78 RDLRQLFGAVTLGS
-92 LAFVAVL
+92 LVFVAL
-99 IFIGKVGTMP
+99 ILFLGRARGMP
-109 LVVPV
+109 PVVPV
-114 LDWLIVIMLAGGARF
+114 LEWLVTMMLTGGMRF
-129 LTRWIKEEPF
+129 IARWIREEPF
-139 RRPSRDQRGLLRW
+139 RKPSRGQRTLLRW
-152 IKEEPF
+152 IKEEPL
-158 RRRQRRRGRPAI
+158 RRRPNRGRPAI
-170 IIGAGVAGERL
+170 IVGAGVAGERL
-181 IRQLQHDPRHPLNVV
+181 LRQLLHDPRHPLHIV
-196 GIVDDDPNKHG
+196 GLVDDNTAKHG
-207 RMLHGVA
+207 RTLHGVP
-214 VLGGSDELRRFVA
+214 VLGGSDDLRRFVA
-227 MHHVQQIVIAIPS
+227 MHHAQQIVIAIPS
-240 ATPEQLRS
+240 AGPEQLRV
-248 LVARAAETGIA
+248 LVARAAETGVA
-259 VKILPPQVD
+259 VKILPPQID
-268 LLSPDEPQ
+268 LLLPDEPQ

-289 GRDQVQLDLK
+289 GRAPVQLDMK

-344 LYFIFHEIA
+344 LYFIHHEISEA
-353 EVHPAV
+353 HPAI
-359 DVVPVLA
+359 DIVPVLA
-366 SVTNAARLDK
+366 SVTNAARLDR

-422 VGTKKF
+422 VGTHRF

-437 NPTSILGATKRV
+437 NPMSILGATKRV

-456 LPSLHASD
+456 LPSLRASD

-486 KKQIAAG
+486 KRQIAVG

-540 ILELAEQLIR
+540 ILELAEQMIR

-571 KLEEELVAPNETLA
+571 KLEEELVAADETLA
-585 QTSIEKIRVV
+585 QTSVEKIRVV

-622 AMVRALAAI
+622 AMVRALSSI
-631 ATEYQPE
+631 VPEYQPE
-638 RLELVGATAALRRNG
+638 RLELVGPTHSSRRNG
-653 NGARPR
+653 NGGGQLRSR
-659 HSNGNGATRR
+659 HNNDNGNGNGNGSSTPRR
-669 RIARRG
+669 RGLRR
-675 SLITDL
+675 
-681 GAAAPAPGVQPAP
+681 PAVE
-694 TPRLPVV
+694 
-701 PDPLLAPDE
+701 DLAPE
-710 TTLPPGGAVAGGGS
+710 TPDAPSGGALAGGGS
-724 VS
+724 QP

>member
-1 MESSSLLRRNRRAL
+1 MLKGVLSRLRPSRRFVI
-15 SIAGHLALVAFSYF
+15 IAGHLALVSFAYF
-29 IAYALRFDFRI
+29 TAYALRFDLQI
-40 PPEQVRNYA
+40 PPEQLRRYA
-49 ETLPYLLLFRVLLF
+49 ATLPYLLVLRLALFH
-63 NRFGVFRGYWHLVGV
+63 RFGLFRGYWHLVGL
-78 RDLRQLIAAVSLGS
+78 RDLKQLATAVTLGS
-92 LAFVAVL
+92 ASFVALLVFL
-99 IFIGKVGTMP
+99 GRLGGLP
-109 LVVPV
+109 LSVPA
-114 LDWLIVIMLAGGARF
+114 LDWLVTIMLAGGIRF
-129 LTRWIKEEPF
+129 VVRWMREEPF
-139 RRPSRDQRGLLRW
+139 RKPSRGQRTLLRW
-152 IKEEPF
+152 MKEEPF
-158 RRRQRRRGRPAI
+158 RRRPIRGKPAI
-170 IIGAGVAGERL
+170 IVGAGRAGERL
-181 IRQLQHDPRHPLNVV
+181 LRQLLHDPRHPLHIV
-196 GIVDDDPNKHG
+196 GLVDDDANKLG
-207 RMLHGVA
+207 RALHGVP

-227 MHHVQQIVIAIPS
+227 IHHAQQIVIAIPS
-240 ATPEQLRS
+240 ASPEQIRR
-248 LVARAAETGIA
+248 LVARAAETGVA
-259 VKILPPQVD
+259 VKILPPQLD
-268 LLSPDEPQ
+268 LLADDTPQ

-289 GRDQVQLDLK
+289 GREPVQLDLK

-344 LYFIFHEIA
+344 LYLIHHEVSEA
-353 EVHPAV
+353 HPAI

-366 SVTNAARLDK
+366 SVTNAGRLDR
-376 MFETYRPDCVF
+376 MFETYRPDSVF

-422 VGTKKF
+422 VGTKTF

-449 AEHIVRE
+449 AEQIVRE
-456 LPSLHASD
+456 LPSLRASD

-486 KKQIAAG
+486 KRQIAAG
-493 GPVTVT
+493 GPLTVT

-540 ILELAEQLIR
+540 ILELAEQMIR

-571 KLEEELVAPNETLA
+571 KLEEELIAPGETLA
-585 QTSIEKIRVV
+585 QTTIDKIRVV
-595 AGNGAGGAALARQLR
+595 TGNGGGGATLARQIR
-610 SLIAVTGEGDER
+610 SLIAVTGQGDER
-622 AMVRALAAI
+622 TVVRALTAI
-631 ATEYQPE
+631 VTEYQPE
-638 RLELVGATAALRRNG
+638 RLELVGRGGGNG
-653 NGARPR
+653 NGGLVRPR
-659 HSNGNGATRR
+659 GANGNGSPRR
-669 RIARRG
+669 RGNGTPPARRATVVDEPTVPEH
-675 SLITDL
+675 LRP
-681 GAAAPAPGVQPAP
+681 AAGEV
-694 TPRLPVV
+694 
-701 PDPLLAPDE
+701 
-710 TTLPPGGAVAGGGS
+710 GGG
-724 VS
+724 VGND

>member
-1 MESSSLLRRNRRAL
+1 MPIETLSRLRPYRRAL
-15 SIAGHLALVAFSYF
+15 SIAGHLALVSFSYF
-29 IAYALRFDFRI
+29 VAYALRFDFHI
-40 PPEQVRNYA
+40 PSEQLRNYA
-49 ETLPYLLLFRVLLF
+49 ATLPYLLALRVLLF
-63 NRFGVFRGYWHLVGV
+63 HRFGLFRGYWHLVGV
-78 RDLRQLIAAVSLGS
+78 RDLRQLIAATTVSS
-92 LAFVAVL
+92 LAFITLLVFAGR
-99 IFIGKVGTMP
+99 FTMP
-109 LVVPV
+109 VVVPL
-114 LDWLIVIMLAGGARF
+114 LDWLIMITVAGGARF
-129 LTRWIKEEPF
+129 LARWVKEEPF

-152 IKEEPF
+152 IREEPF
-158 RRRQRRRGRPAI
+158 RRRQRRRGRPTI

-181 IRQLQHDPRHPLNVV
+181 LRQLQHDPRHPLNVV
-196 GIVDDDPNKHG
+196 GIVDDDAGKHG
-207 RMLHGVA
+207 RMIHGVS
-214 VLGGSDELRRFVA
+214 VLGGSEELRRFVA
-227 MHHVQQIVIAIPS
+227 IHHAQQIVIAIPS
-240 ATPEQLRS
+240 ATPDVVRR
-248 LVARAAETGIA
+248 LVARAAETGVA

-276 INQVRDV
+276 IKQLRDV

-289 GRDQVQLDLK
+289 GRDPVQLELK

-344 LYFIFHEIA
+344 LYFICHEISEA
-353 EVHPAV
+353 HPAI

-366 SVTNAARLDK
+366 SVTNAARLDR
-376 MFETYRPDCVF
+376 MFETYRPDSVF

-437 NPTSILGATKRV
+437 NPSSILGATKRV

-456 LPSLHASD
+456 LPSLRGSG

-519 AAALP
+519 AASLP

-595 AGNGAGGAALARQLR
+595 AGNGAGGATLARQLR
-610 SLIAVTGEGDER
+610 SLIAVTGQGDER
-622 AMVRALAAI
+622 AMVRALSAI
-631 ATEYQPE
+631 VTEYQPE
-638 RLELVGATAALRRNG
+638 RLELVGTNGNGHKRNGTGNGHRVRHTNG
-653 NGARPR
+653 NGA
-659 HSNGNGATRR
+659 SRR
-669 RIARRG
+669 RLRRAATLADLTPPVPATPTIA
-675 SLITDL
+675 SD
-681 GAAAPAPGVQPAP
+681 
-694 TPRLPVV
+694 
-701 PDPLLAPDE
+701 
-710 TTLPPGGAVAGGGS
+710 TLEPPGGAVAGGGTAP
-724 VS
+724 

>member
-1 MESSSLLRRNRRAL
+1 MLKDVFSRLRQQRRAL
-15 SIAGHLALVAFSYF
+15 SIAGHLALVSFAYFAAF
-29 IAYALRFDFRI
+29 ALRFDFRI
-40 PPEQVRNYA
+40 PPDQLRNYA
-49 ETLPYLLLFRVLLF
+49 GTLPYLLALRLLLF
-63 NRFGVFRGYWHLVGV
+63 NRFGLFRGYWHLVGV
-78 RDLRQLIAAVSLGS
+78 RDLRQLVAATTLGS
-92 LAFVAVL
+92 VAFVTLLVFAGR
-99 IFIGKVGTMP
+99 FGT
-109 LVVPV
+109 VPRSV
-114 LDWLIVIMLAGGARF
+114 PALDWLITIVVAGGIRF
-129 LTRWIKEEPF
+129 VARWIKEEPF

-170 IIGAGVAGERL
+170 IVGAGVAGERL
-181 IRQLQHDPRHPLNVV
+181 LRQLQHDPRHPLNVV
-196 GIVDDDPNKHG
+196 GMVDDDVAKHG
-207 RMLHGVA
+207 RTLHGVS

-227 MHHVQQIVIAIPS
+227 MHHAQQIVIAIPS
-240 ATPEQLRS
+240 ASPEQLRG
-248 LVARAAETGIA
+248 LVARAAETGVA

-289 GRDQVQLDLK
+289 GRPPVQLDLK

-344 LYFIFHEIA
+344 LFFIAHEIS
-353 EVHPAV
+353 ESHPAI

-366 SVTNAARLDK
+366 SVTNAARLDRL
-376 MFETYRPDCVF
+376 FEAYRPDCVF
-387 HAAAYKHVPMLEW
+387 HAAAYKHVPMLEA

-422 VGTKKF
+422 VGTGKF

-437 NPTSILGATKRV
+437 NPMSILGATKRV
-449 AEHIVRE
+449 AEHIVLE
-456 LPSLHASD
+456 LPSLRAAQ

-486 KKQIAAG
+486 KKQIAVG

-509 IPEAAQLVLE
+509 IPEASQLVLE
-519 AAALP
+519 AASLP

-585 QTSIEKIRVV
+585 KTSIEKIRVV
-595 AGNGAGGAALARQLR
+595 TGNGNGGALLARQLR
-610 SLIAVTGEGDER
+610 TLIAVTGEGDEH
-622 AMVRALAAI
+622 AMMRALSTI
-631 ATEYQPE
+631 VTEYQPE
-638 RLELVGATAALRRNG
+638 RLELVGAATQRRSNG
-653 NGARPR
+653 NGYSRP
-659 HSNGNGATRR
+659 HTNGNGATRR
-669 RIARRG
+669 RVSRRPPAV
-675 SLITDL
+675 TDQE
-681 GAAAPAPGVQPAP
+681 APVVAPANGG
-694 TPRLPVV
+694 PVL
-701 PDPLLAPDE
+701 PDPLLSPDS
-710 TTLPPGGAVAGGGS
+710 TIPPSGGAVAGGGS
-724 VS
+724 AS

>member
-1 MESSSLLRRNRRAL
+1 MPMEALSRLRPYRRVL
-15 SIAGHLALVAFSYF
+15 SIAGHLALVSFSYF
-29 IAYALRFDFRI
+29 VAYALRFDFHI
-40 PPEQVRNYA
+40 PSEQLRNYA
-49 ETLPYLLLFRVLLF
+49 ATLPYLLALRVLLF
-63 NRFGVFRGYWHLVGV
+63 HRFGLFRGYWHLVGV
-78 RDLRQLIAAVSLGS
+78 RDLRQLIAATTVSSVAFVVL
-92 LAFVAVL
+92 LAFAGR
-99 IFIGKVGTMP
+99 FTMP
-109 LVVPV
+109 VVVPI
-114 LDWLIVIMLAGGARF
+114 LDGLILITVAGGARF
-129 LTRWIKEEPF
+129 LARWVKEEPF

-158 RRRQRRRGRPAI
+158 RRRQRRRGRPTI

-196 GIVDDDPNKHG
+196 GIVDDDSSKHG
-207 RMLHGVA
+207 RMLHGVS
-214 VLGGSDELRRFVA
+214 VLGGSEELRRFVA
-227 MHHVQQIVIAIPS
+227 MHHAQQIVIAVPS
-240 ATPEQLRS
+240 ATPDVVRR
-248 LVARAAETGIA
+248 LVARAAETGVA
-259 VKILPPQVD
+259 VKILPAQVD

-276 INQVRDV
+276 IKQLRDV

-289 GRDQVQLDLK
+289 GRDPVQLDLK

-344 LYFIFHEIA
+344 LYFICHEISEA
-353 EVHPAV
+353 HPAI

-366 SVTNAARLDK
+366 SVTNAARLDR
-376 MFETYRPDCVF
+376 MFETYRPDSVF

-437 NPTSILGATKRV
+437 NPSSILGATKRV

-456 LPSLHASD
+456 LPSLRAAQ

-486 KKQIAAG
+486 KKQIANG

-524 EAAGRIAVLE
+524 EAAGRIAILE
-534 MGTQVR
+534 MGTHVK

-571 KLEEELVAPNETLA
+571 KLEEELVAPNETLNE
-585 QTSIEKIRVV
+585 TSIDKIRVV
-595 AGNGAGGAALARQLR
+595 AGNGANGGATLARQLR
-610 SLIAVTGEGDER
+610 ALIAVTGQGDER
-622 AMVRALAAI
+622 AMVRALSAI
-631 ATEYQPE
+631 VTEYQPE
-638 RLELVGATAALRRNG
+638 RLELVGTNGNGHGQKRNG
-653 NGARPR
+653 NGNGTAHRAR
-659 HSNGNGATRR
+659 HTNGNGASRR
-669 RIARRG
+669 RLRRAA
-675 SLITDL
+675 SLADL
-681 GAAAPAPGVQPAP
+681 TPPVPAPETVASDTLEP
-694 TPRLPVV
+694 
-701 PDPLLAPDE
+701 PD
-710 TTLPPGGAVAGGGS
+710 GAVAGGGTAP
-724 VS
+724 

>member
-1 MESSSLLRRNRRAL
+1 MLMEVLSRLRPHRRAL
-15 SIAGHLALVAFSYF
+15 SVAGHLALVSFAYF
-29 IAYALRFDFRI
+29 TAYALRFDFAI
-40 PPEQVRNYA
+40 PPEQLRNYA
-49 ETLPYLLLFRVLLF
+49 ETLPYLLVLRLALFH
-63 NRFGVFRGYWHLVGV
+63 RFGLFRGYWALFGV
-78 RDLRQLIAAVSLGS
+78 RDLRQLLAAVTLSSVG
-92 LAFVAVL
+92 FVALL
-99 IFIGKVGTMP
+99 IFLGRVGTMP

-114 LDWLIVIMLAGGARF
+114 LDWFIMVILAGGIRF
-129 LTRWIKEEPF
+129 LARWIREEPF
-139 RRPSRDQRGLLRW
+139 RRPSRGQRGLLRW
-152 IKEEPF
+152 IKEEPL
-158 RRRQRRRGRPAI
+158 RRRPRRGRPAI
-170 IIGAGVAGERL
+170 IIGAGEAGERL
-181 IRQLQHDPRHPLNVV
+181 LRQLQHDPRHPLNVV
-196 GIVDDDPNKHG
+196 GIVDDNSNKHG
-207 RMLHGVA
+207 RTMHGVP

-227 MHHVQQIVIAIPS
+227 IHHAQQIVIAIPS
-240 ATPEQLRS
+240 ASPEQLRT
-248 LVARAAETGIA
+248 LVARAAATGIA
-259 VKILPPQVD
+259 VKILPPQLD

-289 GRDQVQLDLK
+289 GRAPVQLELK
-299 DVAPELAGKVI
+299 DVALELAGKVI

-319 GSELVRQIAR
+319 GSELVRQIVR
-329 FNPRRLLLLDRAESP
+329 FNPRRVLLLDRAESP
-344 LYFIFHEIA
+344 LHFIHHEVA
-353 EVHPAV
+353 EAHPAI

-366 SVTNAARLDK
+366 SVTNPARLDR

-422 VGTKKF
+422 VGTRKF

-437 NPTSILGATKRV
+437 NPLSILGATKRV
-449 AEHIVRE
+449 AEHIVRQ
-456 LPSLHASD
+456 LPSLRSSG

-486 KKQIAAG
+486 KRQIAAG

-556 YHDVQIVF
+556 YQDVQIVF

-585 QTSIEKIRVV
+585 QTSVEKVRVV
-595 AGNGAGGAALARQLR
+595 AGNGGGGGATLARQLR
-610 SLIAVTGEGDER
+610 SLIAVTGQGDER
-622 AMVRALAAI
+622 SMVRALSAI
-631 ATEYQPE
+631 VTEYQPE
-638 RLELVGATAALRRNG
+638 RLELVGTPQPARRNG
-653 NGARPR
+653 NGSSA
-659 HSNGNGATRR
+659 RR
-669 RIARRG
+669 RGINRRPAVG
-675 SLITDL
+675 DDL
-681 GAAAPAPGVQPAP
+681 AAAPPEPPALEP
-694 TPRLPVV
+694 
-701 PDPLLAPDE
+701 E
-710 TTLPPGGAVAGGGS
+710 TTPVPPPGGAVAGGGS
-724 VS
+724 QP

>member
-1 MESSSLLRRNRRAL
+1 MNNGAVSRLRPSRRLL
-15 SIAGHLALVAFSYF
+15 SVTGHLALVSFAYFTAF
-29 IAYALRFDFRI
+29 ALRYDFAI
-40 PPEQVRNYA
+40 PPEQLRRFA
-49 ETLPYLLLFRVLLF
+49 ATLPYLLLLRAVLF
-63 NRFGVFRGYWHLVGV
+63 HRFGLFRGYWHLVGV
-78 RDLRQLIAAVSLGS
+78 RDLRMLVAATTLSSAAFVGL
-92 LAFVAVL
+92 LAFASR
-99 IFIGKVGTMP
+99 VGGIPATVF
-109 LVVPV
+109 L
-114 LDWLIVIMLAGGARF
+114 LDWLITIMIAGGIRF
-129 LTRWIKEEPF
+129 LVRWIKEEPF
-139 RRPSRDQRGLLRW
+139 RRPSRGQRTLLRW
-152 IKEEPF
+152 IKEEPL
-158 RRRQRRRGRPAI
+158 RRRPRRGRPAI
-170 IIGAGVAGERL
+170 IVGAGIAGERL
-181 IRQLQHDPRHPLNVV
+181 LRQLLHDPRHPLHIV
-196 GIVDDDPNKHG
+196 GLVDDDPAKLG
-207 RMLHGVA
+207 RTIHGVP
-214 VLGGSDELRRFVA
+214 VLGGTEELRRFVA
-227 MHHVQQIVIAIPS
+227 IHHAQQIVIAIPS
-240 ATPEQLRS
+240 ATPDQVRR
-248 LVARAAETGIA
+248 LVARAAETGVA

-268 LLSPDEPQ
+268 LLAPDTPQ

-289 GRDQVQLDLK
+289 GRDPVQLDLK

-344 LYFIFHEIA
+344 LYFIHHQISEA
-353 EVHPAV
+353 HPAI

-366 SVTNAARLDK
+366 SVTNAARLDR

-422 VGTKKF
+422 VGTRKF

-437 NPTSILGATKRV
+437 NPSSILGATKRV
-449 AEHIVRE
+449 AEQIVKE
-456 LPSLHASD
+456 LPSLRASS

-486 KKQIAAG
+486 KRQIAAG

-540 ILELAEQLIR
+540 ILELAEQMIR
-550 LSGLVP
+550 LSGLTP

-571 KLEEELVAPNETLA
+571 KLEEELVAPGETLA

-595 AGNGAGGAALARQLR
+595 AGNDVGAGTALARQIR
-610 SLIAVTGEGDER
+610 SLISVTGEGDER
-622 AMVRALAAI
+622 GMVRALNAI
-631 ATEYQPE
+631 VTEYQPG
-638 RLELVGATAALRRNG
+638 LELVQGRVTGNGNGNGRTRGAGGANGNG
-653 NGARPR
+653 NGANGHPTKRRAPSRR
-659 HSNGNGATRR
+659 HQVIDELA
-669 RIARRG
+669 
-675 SLITDL
+675 
-681 GAAAPAPGVQPAP
+681 
-694 TPRLPVV
+694 V
-701 PDPLLAPDE
+701 PDAVDPVNPAQSD
-710 TTLPPGGAVAGGGS
+710 PGGAIAGGTGND
-724 VS
+724 